1 MFHRLYADVYSWSEI
16 HGKPGKTYNWNSY
29 AVHIAPA
36 NVLAL
41 VDPLPLT
48 AEEIRMLEELGPPT
62 HILLTCNWHL
72 RESESCQKRWGCKIY
87 INELGMNEAEFP
99 IDGTF
104 KHGDLLWNTIETI
117 HISDVA
123 WSEETAF
130 LVKQNQ
136 GILIMGDALCG
147 GRVDIGVLDDEIGI
161 YPNQMKNISDIQKA
175 RKSISQLM
183 EYSFE
188 STCFG
193 HGSPILY
200 QAKEAFQRFIERK
213 DIWGGAKN

>member
-1 MFHRLYADVYSWSEI
+1 
-16 HGKPGKTYNWNSY
+16 
-29 AVHIAPA
+29 
-36 NVLAL
+36 
-41 VDPLPLT
+41 
-48 AEEIRMLEELGPPT
+48 
-62 HILLTCNWHL
+62 
-72 RESESCQKRWGCKIY
+72 
-87 INELGMNEAEFP
+87 MNEAEFP

-136 GILIMGDALCG
+136 GILIMGYALCG